1 MPRPDDAP
9 DALKKQTQSL
19 LEGMSSP
26 VKLQIVPI
34 NKILMKTV
42 YYFRNY
48 STHERQSHITKS
60 QEKQLL
66 TFILYFNGGLKYEEM
81 SDIGIIRHRT

>member
-1 MPRPDDAP
+1 MPRVDGAP
-9 DALKKQTQSL
+9 DALKKQTQTL

-48 STHERQSHITKS
+48 STYERQRHITKS
-60 QEKQLL
+60 QEKL
-66 TFILYFNGGLKYEEM
+66 NSGLKYEEI

>member
-1 MPRPDDAP
+1 MPRVDGAP
-9 DALKKQTQSL
+9 DALKKQTQTL

-48 STHERQSHITKS
+48 STHERQRHITKS
-60 QEKQLL
+60 QEKL
-66 TFILYFNGGLKYEEM
+66 NSGLKYEEI

>member
-1 MPRPDDAP
+1 MPRVDGAP
-9 DALKKQTQSL
+9 DALKKQTQTL
-19 LEGMSSP
+19 LEGMSSS

-60 QEKQLL
+60 QEKL
-66 TFILYFNGGLKYEEM
+66 NSGLKYEEI

>member
-1 MPRPDDAP
+1 MPRVDGAP

-26 VKLQIVPI
+26 VKLQTVPI
-34 NKILMKTV
+34 NKILMKTG

-48 STHERQSHITKS
+48 STHERQRHITKS
-60 QEKQLL
+60 QEKL
-66 TFILYFNGGLKYEEM
+66 NSGLKYEEM

>member
-1 MPRPDDAP
+1 MPRADVAP
-9 DALKKQTQSL
+9 DALKIQTQSL
-19 LEGMSSP
+19 LEVTSSP

-48 STHERQSHITKS
+48 STHERQRHITKS
-60 QEKQLL
+60 QEKLNS
-66 TFILYFNGGLKYEEM
+66 ILKYEEM

>member
-1 MPRPDDAP
+1 MPRADVAP
-9 DALKKQTQSL
+9 DALKIQTQSL
-19 LEGMSSP
+19 LEVTSSP

-48 STHERQSHITKS
+48 STHERQRHITKS
-60 QEKQLL
+60 QEKLNS
-66 TFILYFNGGLKYEEM
+66 ILKYEEM
-81 SDIGIIRHRT
+81 SDIGIIRHRI

>member
-1 MPRPDDAP
+1 MPRADVAP
-9 DALKKQTQSL
+9 DALKIQTQSL
-19 LEGMSSP
+19 LEGTSSP

-48 STHERQSHITKS
+48 STHERQRHITKS
-60 QEKQLL
+60 QEKL
-66 TFILYFNGGLKYEEM
+66 NSGLKYEEM

>member
-1 MPRPDDAP
+1 MPRADVAP
-9 DALKKQTQSL
+9 DALKIQTQSL
-19 LEGMSSP
+19 LEVTSSP

-48 STHERQSHITKS
+48 SMHERQRHITKS
-60 QEKQLL
+60 QEKL
-66 TFILYFNGGLKYEEM
+66 NSGLKYEEM

>member
-1 MPRPDDAP
+1 MPRVDGAP
-9 DALKKQTQSL
+9 DALKKQTQTL

-60 QEKQLL
+60 QEKL
-66 TFILYFNGGLKYEEM
+66 NSGLKYEEI